1 MDHPLIAVLT
11 GYFHGVLFFTLYTLL
26 AVALLYGV
34 VCLIYWWVQERFIFV
49 RFRLARTYRF
59 AFPGP
64 FEEVFLE
71 PAPAVTLHALLFRAS
86 ATKGT
91 VLYFH
96 GNAGS
101 LKRWGKKAQR
111 FTRQGWNVLMPD
123 YRGYGKS
130 RGRLS
135 EAALHADAAVWY
147 DWLTGHEKEDRII
160 VYGRSLG
167 SGMAVPVAAA
177 NHPRALVLES
187 PFANLYD
194 AARHQFYLLPYR
206 SLLRYA
212 FRNDKA
218 IRRVTC
224 PVHIFHGKRDPIV
237 PYESALRLYAA
248 VPDTVHRE
256 MLTFERG
263 FHSDLWGFKRFQR
276 VMGRI
281 LGTGQ

>member
-1 MDHPLIAVLT
+1 MLW
-11 GYFHGVLFFTLYTLL
+11 FTLYTLL
-26 AVALLYGV
+26 ALALLYGL
-34 VCLIYWWVQERFIFV
+34 VCLVYLWVQERFIFV
-49 RFRLARTYRF
+49 RFRLTRGYRF
-59 AFPGP
+59 AFPGA
-64 FEEVFLE
+64 FEEIFLE
-71 PAPAVTLHALLFRAS
+71 PAPEVTLHALRFAAEGPR
-86 ATKGT
+86 GT

-96 GNAGS
+96 GNAGN

-123 YRGYGKS
+123 YRGFGKS

-135 EAALHADAAVWY
+135 EAALHADAALWY
-147 DWLTGHEKEDRII
+147 AWLKEREPEERIL

-206 SLLRYA
+206 LLLRYA

-218 IRRVTC
+218 IRHVTC

-248 VPDTVHRE
+248 VPDTVRRE
-256 MLTFERG
+256 MLTFGRG
-263 FHSDLWGFKRFQR
+263 FHSDLWRFKRFQR
-276 VMGRI
+276 KMERI
-281 LGTGQ
+281 LLVR